1 MSLFVNYSTFSHLQY
16 SVNVVFNRLNQRVGE
31 FLEAFSWMV
40 LLNESLNPYPYPHMV
55 QPWCRPPLVRSR
67 SRRQGA
73 QGLSAVC
80 TNINNEPNL
89 TKVKWLRTTSLST
102 LKTMETEILKAC
114 LRFLRLNVHIKNQ
127 TVPNTARLLCIW
139 TMSCGKIAQ
148 TKNSWSLRYLT
159 TSNPSYTFDCLI
171 ELWMRQYF

>member
-1 MSLFVNYSTFSHLQY
+1 MSLFVNYSKFVHLQ
-16 SVNVVFNRLNQRVGE
+16 SSGNIVFNRLNQRVGE
-31 FLEAFSWMV
+31 FSEAFVEWYY
-40 LLNESLNPYPYPHMV
+40 PYPYPHMV

-89 TKVKWLRTTSLST
+89 TKVRWLRTTSLST
-102 LKTMETEILKAC
+102 PKTMETEILMAC

-127 TVPNTARLLCIW
+127 TIPNTARLLCIW

-159 TSNPSYTFDCLI
+159 SSNPSYTFDRLVG
-171 ELWMRQYF
+171 LWMRQYF